1 MTRGDDARMTPAL
14 RRRRDTLNVTESVE
28 LRISRR
34 SVYPAEAR
42 IVESELLMKR
52 SEAHV
57 VKSMT
62 SHMDK

>member
-1 MTRGDDARMTPAL
+1 MTRGDGARTAPAL
-14 RRRRDTLNVTESVE
+14 RRRRNTLNVAESVE

-42 IVESELLMKR
+42 IVESELLTKR

>member
-1 MTRGDDARMTPAL
+1 M
-14 RRRRDTLNVTESVE
+14 NVAESVE

-52 SEAHV
+52 SKAHV

-62 SHMDK
+62 SHIGK

>member
-1 MTRGDDARMTPAL
+1 MKVA
-14 RRRRDTLNVTESVE
+14 ESVE

-34 SVYPAEAR
+34 SVDPAEAR
-42 IVESELLMKR
+42 IVESELLTKR